1 LLAITLE
8 DIMPTEN
15 WDKNLPTSSRFTV
28 LVEFNNEAVRDNN
41 TGLVWERSPET
52 HDMDLKSAAAYCAN
66 KIIGGA
72 VGWRLPSL
80 IELKSVQDPSLPA
93 PLRPIQ
99 HLHRSDA
106 TLLDGHGVFNS
117 CPGGVGC
124 ELRQQQCGD
133 HHQCVYALF
142 CLVCARTDTGVF
154 LLIQIQVN
162 ALLPL

>member
-66 KIIGGA
+66 RIIGGA

-93 PLRPIQ
+93 PFVPSNIFTVQTQPYWTATVFSIPVQAVWVVNFANSNVETTTNVYMPYFAWCVRGPIQ
-99 HLHRSDA
+99 EC
-106 TLLDGHGVFNS
+106 F
-117 CPGGVGC
+117 
-124 ELRQQQCGD
+124 
-133 HHQCVYALF
+133 Y
-142 CLVCARTDTGVF
+142 
-154 LLIQIQVN
+154 
-162 ALLPL
+162 